1 LFFSGSAFRAGHAIG
16 INNDQRFH
24 VGGKVVKVIRADKA
38 FAPSKIEEVPMSI
51 RRVNSPHVPEPPP
64 ERWSNCL
71 VADGIA
77 YVSGMT
83 ARGIEPETLARMDEY
98 EQAKIAFGKIKG
110 MVEAAGGT
118 MADVVKVTIY
128 VTSIK
133 NNTKVWAARREFFT
147 GDFPASTL
155 VEVSALATPEI
166 LVEIEAIAHIG
177 KGARR

>member
-1 LFFSGSAFRAGHAIG
+1 
-16 INNDQRFH
+16 
-24 VGGKVVKVIRADKA
+24 
-38 FAPSKIEEVPMSI
+38 MSI
-51 RRVNSPHVPEPPP
+51 RRALSPTVPEPPP

-71 VADGIA
+71 VVDGIA

-83 ARGIEPETLARMDEY
+83 ARAGDKVAGADEY
-98 EQAKIAFGKIKG
+98 EQSQVIFGKIKG

-118 MADVVKVTIY
+118 MADVVKITVY
-128 VTSIK
+128 VTNIK

-155 VEVSALATPEI
+155 VEVSALAAPEI

-177 KGARR
+177 KGKR

>member
-1 LFFSGSAFRAGHAIG
+1 
-16 INNDQRFH
+16 
-24 VGGKVVKVIRADKA
+24 
-38 FAPSKIEEVPMSI
+38 MSI
-51 RRVNSPHVPEPPP
+51 RRALSAHVPEPPP

-71 VADGIA
+71 VVDGIA

-83 ARGIEPETLARMDEY
+83 ARAGDKVAGADEY
-98 EQAKIAFGKIKG
+98 EQSKVIFGKIKG

-118 MADVVKVTIY
+118 MADVVKITVY
-128 VTSIK
+128 VTNIK

-155 VEVSALATPEI
+155 VEVSALAVPEI

-177 KGARR
+177 KGKR